1 MKIIKDL
8 DRTKKIISKQINFLN
23 SPASN
28 NHFQKWHYS
37 FGIGLSANFYVCF
50 KTEEQACGSC
60 YSDDPLPEPK
70 TFFVSVRHVTKAI
83 RIVLDTMLEQPVKR
97 DINNLVVLIFNQL
110 VVKEYTEYDYYGNY
124 RRYKSYSI
132 PVTTIYDIIENNI

>member
-8 DRTKKIISKQINFLN
+8 DRTKKIISKQISFLS
-23 SPASN
+23 SPASK
-28 NHFQKWHYS
+28 NHFHKWHYS
-37 FGIGLSANFYVCF
+37 FGIGLSADFYVCF

-83 RIVLDTMLEQPVKR
+83 RIVLDTMLEQTSKPV
-97 DINNLVVLIFNQL
+97 VNQL
-110 VVKEYTEYDYYGNY
+110 VALIFSNLHVKEYTEYDYYGNY

-132 PVTTIYDIIENNI
+132 NTDEIYKILDDHN